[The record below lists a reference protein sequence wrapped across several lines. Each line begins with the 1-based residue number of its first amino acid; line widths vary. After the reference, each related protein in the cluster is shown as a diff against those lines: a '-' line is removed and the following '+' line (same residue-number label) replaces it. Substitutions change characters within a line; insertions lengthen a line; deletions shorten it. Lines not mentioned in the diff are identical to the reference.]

1 MDHIYT
7 HAHTEVST
15 VTTVSVRNEGQEILM
30 VKTVITE
37 MRNSTSGPNSALT
50 LQPYLGQVSSLPLK
64 FCKWGRNSTSG
75 LLYRIVIY
83 KAYEAI
89 SVILICNS
97 KFSQIML

>member
-1 MDHIYT
+1 
-7 HAHTEVST
+7 
-15 VTTVSVRNEGQEILM
+15 M